1 MSTKDLDDLYQK
13 CITFVESQAPQT
25 AWVETGLI
33 LTPRQR
39 EEVRRR
45 RELNNYRKSP
55 SVAQKV

>member
-1 MSTKDLDDLYQK
+1 MVELEKLYQD
-13 CITFVESQAPQT
+13 CIAFVESQAPQT
-25 AWVETGLI
+25 VWVETGLI

-39 EEVRRR
+39 EEIRRR